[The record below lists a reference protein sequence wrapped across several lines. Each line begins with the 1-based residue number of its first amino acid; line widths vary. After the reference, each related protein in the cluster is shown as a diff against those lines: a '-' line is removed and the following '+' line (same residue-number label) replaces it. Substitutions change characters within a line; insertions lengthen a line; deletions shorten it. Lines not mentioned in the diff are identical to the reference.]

1 MEAVNQRLSQ
11 RRLRRLFLKR
21 TQGQRRRRQMRIDKR
36 RLYHLDWILICNGL
50 ALFAIGILNLV
61 SATSSFYSGSYNF
74 IVKQLVAFTIGV
86 IMILVILHFDY
97 RVIINQSKWLY
108 WAAIALIVLVI
119 IIGMAAGGARR
130 WISIA
135 GISLQPSEF
144 MKPVLVLFLANMLY
158 QKKRE
163 SVSLG
168 LKDIAAPMLW
178 TLIPFFLIVKQP
190 DLGTGIIILLTSL
203 AMLWFVGLKKST
215 YAILGVVGAV
225 APFIV
230 WRYLMKPYQKMRVL
244 SFINID
250 ADPAGFGYH
259 AKQALIAI
267 GSGKFFGKGYM
278 AGTQHK
284 LQFIPEHHTDFI
296 FTVFGEEWGFVGSI
310 VFFILFLT
318 FIYRCLKISLNAH
331 DELGSIIAFGVTTI
345 IYLQFTINV
354 LMAIHLAPVV
364 GIPLPFISYGGSSLM
379 SVLASVGLLLNINM
393 RRYMF

>member
-1 MEAVNQRLSQ
+1 
-11 RRLRRLFLKR
+11 
-21 TQGQRRRRQMRIDKR
+21 MRIDKR
-36 RLYHLDWILICNGL
+36 RLYHLDWFLIFNGL
-50 ALFAIGILNLV
+50 ALFGIGILNMV
-61 SATSSFYSGSYNF
+61 SATSSFYSGSSNF
-74 IVKQLVAFTIGV
+74 IIKQLAAFLVGLV
-86 IMILVILHFDY
+86 IILVILRFDY
-97 RVIINQSKWLY
+97 HVITYQSKYLY
-108 WAAIALIVLVI
+108 WGALFFIVLVLI
-119 IIGMAAGGARR
+119 VGMIAGGARR
-130 WISIA
+130 WISIF

-163 SVSLG
+163 SVALG
-168 LKDIAAPMLW
+168 LKGIAAPMLW

-215 YAILGVVGAV
+215 YAILGFVGAV
-225 APFIV
+225 TPFIV
-230 WRYLMKPYQKMRVL
+230 WKLLLKPYQKMRIV
-244 SFINID
+244 SFINVD
-250 ADPAGFGYH
+250 ADPSGFGYH
-259 AKQALIAI
+259 AKQAMIAV
-267 GSGKFFGKGYM
+267 GSGKFLGKGYM

-310 VFFILFLT
+310 IFFLLFIS
-318 FIYRCLKISLNAH
+318 FIYRCLKVAINAH
-331 DELGSIIAFGVTTI
+331 DELGAIIAFGVATI

-364 GIPLPFISYGGSSLM
+364 GIPLPFISYGGSSLVT
-379 SVLASVGLLLNINM
+379 VLASVGLLLNINM

>member
-1 MEAVNQRLSQ
+1 
-11 RRLRRLFLKR
+11 
-21 TQGQRRRRQMRIDKR
+21 MRIDKR
-36 RLYHLDWILICNGL
+36 RLYHLDWFLILNGMI
-50 ALFAIGILNLV
+50 LFGIGILNLV
-61 SATSSFYSGSYNF
+61 SATSSFYVGSYNF
-74 IVKQLVAFTIGV
+74 IIKQLAAFAIGV
-86 IMILVILHFDY
+86 IIILVILHFDY
-97 RVIINQSKWLY
+97 RVIAYQSKWFY
-108 WAAIALIVLVI
+108 WSALFFVVLVLVVGAI
-119 IIGMAAGGARR
+119 AGGARR
-130 WISIA
+130 WISVF

-144 MKPVLVLFLANMLY
+144 MKPVLVVFLANMLF

-163 SVSLG
+163 NIALG
-168 LKDIAAPMLW
+168 LRGIAAPILW

-190 DLGTGIIILLTSL
+190 DLGTGIIILLTCL

-215 YAILGVVGAV
+215 YAILLGIGAV
-225 APFIV
+225 TPFIV
-230 WRYLMKPYQKMRVL
+230 WRFLLKPYQKMRIL

-250 ADPAGFGYH
+250 ADPSGFGYH
-259 AKQALIAI
+259 AKQAVIAI
-267 GSGKFFGKGYM
+267 GSGKFLGKGYM

-310 VFFILFLT
+310 IFFLLFIS

-331 DELGSIIAFGVTTI
+331 DELGAIIAFGVATI

-364 GIPLPFISYGGSSLM
+364 GIPLPFISYGGSSLV

>member
-1 MEAVNQRLSQ
+1 
-11 RRLRRLFLKR
+11 
-21 TQGQRRRRQMRIDKR
+21 MRIDKR
-36 RLYHLDWILICNGL
+36 RLYHLDWFLIMNGL

-61 SATSSFYSGSYNF
+61 SATSSFYSGSSNF
-74 IVKQLVAFTIGV
+74 IIKQLAAFAVGVALIV
-86 IMILVILHFDY
+86 VILHFDY
-97 RVIINQSKWLY
+97 RVITDQSKWMY
-108 WAAIALIVLVI
+108 WSALAFIVLVLVM
-119 IIGMAAGGARR
+119 GMIAGGAKR
-130 WISIA
+130 WISIF

-144 MKPVLVLFLANMLY
+144 MKPVLVLFLANMLH

-163 SVSLG
+163 NAVLG
-168 LKDIAAPMLW
+168 LRDIAAPMLW

-190 DLGTGIIILLTSL
+190 DLGTGIIVLLTCL

-215 YAILGVVGAV
+215 YLILGCVGSIT
-225 APFIV
+225 PFIV
-230 WRYLMKPYQKMRVL
+230 WRYLLKPYQKMRIL

-250 ADPAGFGYH
+250 ADPSGFGYH
-259 AKQALIAI
+259 AKQAMIAV
-267 GSGKFFGKGYM
+267 GSGKFLGKGYM

-296 FTVFGEEWGFVGSI
+296 FTVFGEEWGFVGCMI
-310 VFFILFLT
+310 FFLLFIS
-318 FIYRCLKISLNAH
+318 FIYRCLKISLSAH
-331 DELGSIIAFGVTTI
+331 DELGSIIAFGVATI

-364 GIPLPFISYGGSSLM
+364 GIPLPFISYGGSSLV

>member
-1 MEAVNQRLSQ
+1 
-11 RRLRRLFLKR
+11 
-21 TQGQRRRRQMRIDKR
+21 MRIDKR
-36 RLYHLDWILICNGL
+36 RLYHLDWFLIFNGL
-50 ALFAIGILNLV
+50 ALFGIGILNLV
-61 SATSSFYSGSYNF
+61 SATSSFYSGSTNF
-74 IVKQLVAFTIGV
+74 IIKQLGAFVAGL
-86 IMILVILHFDY
+86 ILILIILRFDY
-97 RVIINQSKWLY
+97 HVITYQSKYLY
-108 WAAIALIVLVI
+108 WGALAFIVLVL
-119 IIGMAAGGARR
+119 IIGAIAGGARR
-130 WISIA
+130 WISVF

-163 SVSLG
+163 SVALG
-168 LKDIAAPMLW
+168 LKGIAGPMLW

-215 YAILGVVGAV
+215 YAILGLVGAV
-225 APFIV
+225 TPFIV
-230 WRYLMKPYQKMRVL
+230 WKFLLKPYQKMRIV
-244 SFINID
+244 SFVNID
-250 ADPAGFGYH
+250 ADPSGFGYH
-259 AKQALIAI
+259 AKQAMIAV
-267 GSGKFFGKGYM
+267 GSGKFLGKGYM

-310 VFFILFLT
+310 IFFLLFIS
-318 FIYRCLKISLNAH
+318 FIYRCLKVAINAH
-331 DELGSIIAFGVTTI
+331 DELGAIIAFGVATI

-364 GIPLPFISYGGSSLM
+364 GIPLPFISYGGSSLVT
-379 SVLASVGLLLNINM
+379 VLASVGLLLNINM